1 MAQIQPAEG
10 AADLEPD
17 RERSLGRRGSR
28 LLRESVT
35 KSTLSGTHFVRLFL
49 LTPALIWAVSPV
61 RFFDL
66 HPSMFAA
73 PVPSHETMA
82 GVNVMMMYMFL
93 TMPALMLAHVLEA
106 GHRAKLPTLSSTV
119 RKQPRL
125 TQAFGG
131 CTRQLHVKHVRA
143 WTSFD
148 LLEAATTGGL
158 LAGGLWDQLEVWG
171 THLWARV
178 AGLLVAFLAPFVLG
192 LLLKRMLEA
201 VSFVQDDRMAV
212 WVGTNAVPL
221 LVKAI
226 GLHVFIMSMGH
237 IADLAYPYVVSTTAL
252 STMHATGNN
261 SLVRCDDEAA
271 FWASFQLPF
280 TFDSTRDPL
289 DCDDRLCRY
298 TDWVS
303 LCQARRTA
311 GLANSTSW
319 FAQVLVVCEIC
330 FLFVFLGLEGDGRF
344 ALRSTGELDLAR
356 LRAPH
361 IILVLALVVV
371 ALLFCL
377 IHLARFIIQAPL
389 LMIATTPGF
398 NADAQF
404 TCGVGTLCDDTVLL
418 PMYCAIAAVLLLPI
432 DTLQRFVK
440 TRRKTGPSFFLSYK
454 QKDGNDG
461 AVQQLFDLL
470 RECGSKAWLDKRAED
485 RSEKGM
491 VAGVKSS
498 DMFVAVL
505 SPAYFASWFCC
516 LEMHTALTEQKPILV
531 VWNQTEYAVQNALKG
546 QF

>member
-1 MAQIQPAEG
+1 VARTSCG
-10 AADLEPD
+10 CF
-17 RERSLGRRGSR
+17 SSR
-28 LLRESVT
+28 LRSFG
-35 KSTLSGTHFVRLFL
+35 LSD
-49 LTPALIWAVSPV
+49 SPV

-73 PVPSHETMA
+73 PVPAHETMA
-82 GVNVMMMYMFL
+82 GVDVMMMYL
-93 TMPALMLAHVLEA
+93 YLVLPAMVLAHVLEA
-106 GHRAKLPTLSSTV
+106 GHRAKLPSSTV

-125 TQAFGG
+125 IQAVGG
-131 CTRQLHVKHVRA
+131 CTRQLNAKRVRE

-148 LLEAATTGGL
+148 LIEAATTGGL
-158 LAGGLWDQLEVWG
+158 LAFGMWDLLEVWG
-171 THLWARV
+171 GHLWANAV
-178 AGLLVAFLAPFVLG
+178 ILLLVLIGPFVLG
-192 LLLKRMLEA
+192 LIFKRMLEA
-201 VSFVQDDRMAV
+201 VSFVQDDRMGT
-212 WVGTNAVPL
+212 WVGTSAVPL

-226 GLHVFIMSMGH
+226 GLQVFIMSMQH
-237 IADLAYPYVVSTTAL
+237 ITSLTYPYVMSTTAL
-252 STMHATGNN
+252 STIHATGNK

-280 TFDSTRDPL
+280 TFSSTRDPL

-303 LCQARRTA
+303 LCQAWRTA
-311 GLANSTSW
+311 GLADSTSW
-319 FAQVLVVCEIC
+319 IAQILVVCELC
-330 FLFVFLGLEGDGRF
+330 FLIVFLGLEGDGRF

-377 IHLARFIIQAPL
+377 MHLARFIIQAPL

-398 NADAQF
+398 DVDAQF
-404 TCGVGTLCDDTVLL
+404 TCGVGTICADTLLL

-432 DTLQRFVK
+432 DTLHHFVK
-440 TRRKTGPSFFLSYK
+440 TRRKASPSFFLSYK

-470 RECGSKAWLDKRAED
+470 RERGSKAWLDKRAED

-498 DMFVAVL
+498 DVFVAVL

-516 LEMHTALTEQKPILV
+516 LEMHTALTEQKQILV
-531 VWNQTEYAVQNALKG
+531 VWNQTEHAVQNALKWIPEALHFLKDNELLPI
-546 QF
+546 QEDIQMALPCASRASSTSQPS